1 MTEATEKLILTLDE
15 AQHYGLP
22 EELVTDLKY
31 GAAKRVQAAALEAEA
46 DKLKTTANAIL
57 EPALKML
64 GVFAS
69 GWKTV
74 EGLGEVKSVI
84 VDGRVFTRVVNPG
97 RASLDKDK
105 MKLYLVSKGVSP
117 DVVMAAIE
125 AGTSV
130 GRGYVS
136 VSMGKEKP

>member
-1 MTEATEKLILTLDE
+1 MTTVTEKLILTLDE

-22 EELVTDLKY
+22 EELITDLKY
-31 GAAKRVQAAALEAEA
+31 GAAKRVQAEALEAEA
-46 DKLKTTANAIL
+46 DTLKTEANAIL

-64 GVFAS
+64 GVFAE
-69 GWKTV
+69 GWGV
-74 EGLGEVKSVI
+74 EGLGEVKSII

>member
-1 MTEATEKLILTLDE
+1 MTTVTEKLILTLDE

-22 EELVTDLKY
+22 EELITDLKY
-31 GAAKRVQAAALEAEA
+31 GAAKRVQAAAFEAEA
-46 DKLKTTANAIL
+46 EKLKTEANAIL
-57 EPALKML
+57 EPALQTL
-64 GVFAS
+64 AVFAE

-74 EGLGEVKSVI
+74 EGLGTVKSVI

-105 MKLYLVSKGVSP
+105 MKTHLVSKGVAP
-117 DVVMAAIE
+117 GLVMAAIE

-130 GRGYVS
+130 GKGYVS
-136 VSMGKEKP
+136 VSMGKEGA